1 MEILFDQE
9 IGSWI
14 EIEIVKIE
22 SMKTKLMKEYMD
34 TKNHKTWERRN
45 KFFSGKYVKKKVMEK
60 ESW

>member
-22 SMKTKLMKEYMD
+22 SMKTKLIKEYMD
-34 TKNHKTWERRN
+34 TKNHKTWERWN
-45 KFFSGKYVKKKVMEK
+45 KIFSGKYVKKKIMEK